1 MKEYLKIG
9 IGTGL
14 MVGAALIV
22 VTGAMIISDKMFKAA
37 EKKCSVKPVFKVV
50 TPEED
55 DEVLDDDIFEEED
68 K

>member
-1 MKEYLKIG
+1 MKEYLKVG

-22 VTGAMIISDKMFKAA
+22 VTGAMIISDKIFKAA
-37 EKKCSVKPVFKVV
+37 EKKCSVKPIFKVV
-50 TPEED
+50 NP
-55 DEVLDDDIFEEED
+55 DENDEILDDDIFEEED